1 LNEIPQAVVS
11 GLLIGAIYGLVAVG
25 LTLIFGVMDIVN
37 FAHGNFVMVAMYVT
51 FFSWDLFRLD
61 PLLAIPIAAVFTAG
75 LGAVTYVGA
84 IRHVL
89 RGPALAQII
98 VTFGLLVLLQ
108 GAAQALFSANA
119 RGIPHPLADSFK
131 LQLAGVV
138 GGGPQ
143 LVAALGAVLCTGGV
157 WALVNRTEVGSA
169 IAAVA
174 QDADAARLVGIDPNR
189 IHLLAWAIGGASVGI
204 AGALLMNFFS
214 VDPVA
219 GASFGLIA
227 FVAVSL
233 GGFGSLPG
241 ALVAGVALGV
251 IQDLVG
257 LYLPSYSLAA
267 IFALYLVIVLVR
279 PQGLFGTR

>member
-1 LNEIPQAVVS
+1 
-11 GLLIGAIYGLVAVG
+11 
-25 LTLIFGVMDIVN
+25 
-37 FAHGNFVMVAMYVT
+37 
-51 FFSWDLFRLD
+51 
-61 PLLAIPIAAVFTAG
+61 VFTAG